1 MYPVNQVI
9 LGGDSMFNSNLDALD
24 IQIQKMEEY
33 RQRLKQLKKQQ
44 QQPPISQP
52 KKLIWDEIDSEISP
66 MSNEQKDRLLQDSDY
81 VDTYNKLQSIV
92 QSELLNLVKSKIES
106 TEVGKELLSKQL
118 GIVRRLKTK
127 IINDTNREMEVFKK
141 FKEYS
146 KEHPNTSYDEFIKEN
161 M

>member
-33 RQRLKQLKKQQ
+33 RQRLKQLKEQQ
-44 QQPPISQP
+44 QQPIIPQQ

-66 MSNEQKDRLLQDSDY
+66 MSSEQKNRLLQDSDY
-81 VDTYNKLQSIV
+81 VNTYNKLQSIV

-106 TEVGKELLSKQL
+106 TEAGKELLSKQL
-118 GIVRRLKTK
+118 GIVKRLKTK
-127 IINDTNREMEVFKK
+127 IIDDTNREMEVFKK